1 MARMI
6 RFWVLC
12 ALLSSA
18 LGAPAL
24 AQTRAI
30 GVEER
35 PTGERVDER
44 RVALV
49 IGNGAYDTGRLRNPV
64 NDAAAMSAALQGAG
78 FEVTLLKDAGF
89 LDIRRAIRGF
99 GAALKRGGVG
109 LFYYAGHGVQVKG
122 ANYMIPT
129 DTEITAAEDVE
140 AEGLDVNRV
149 LAKMASAG
157 NRLNI
162 VILDACRNNPY
173 GQSYRGARSGLAQ
186 TRAPSGTYI
195 AYATAPGQV
204 ASDGQGA
211 NSPFTE
217 ALISAMGREGLKLED
232 VFKEVRGQVQTA
244 SRGDQVPWTSS
255 SITGDFYF
263 KPGQRGKPKIAP
275 PVTPVA
281 SDRDALYWSS
291 VKDSDE
297 AGDFAEYLKQFP
309 DGTFTGL
316 AKRRLA
322 ALTLAPVRLEPV
334 ERMFVTVRNANV
346 RAAPRVASAK
356 LATLASGT
364 EVFVRGRTAD
374 GKWLRVERDGTS
386 LGFIYAPLLKDKEAR
401 EAARKQAEEEA
412 ERRRLASAA
421 TPVGKPK
428 IAPPVTPVASDRD
441 RDALFWSSVKDS
453 GEVEDFAEYLKQFP
467 DGTFAGLA
475 KRRLAVLTPSAVR
488 KPKIASP
495 STPVVGT
502 YSLRPGETF
511 RDCADCP
518 QMVVVPSGSFMMGSP
533 ESEEGRFGNEGPR
546 HRVKIPAPF
555 AVGRFEVTFSE
566 WDACV
571 SDGGCGG
578 YRPADIGWGRD
589 RRPVIFVDWNDARRY
604 VSWLSQKTGHGY
616 RLLSEAEWEY
626 VARAGTTTRYHWG
639 DDYRSDRVVDGGK
652 MELVGRYASNRFGLH
667 DVHGNVFEWVEDC
680 WNDSYAGAPADGR
693 AWVSGDCSRR
703 VVRGGSW
710 SNYPRDLRAAGRD
723 WYWAEI
729 RDGIGFRVVRTL

>member
-1 MARMI
+1 MTGANTASLSIMARMI

-78 FEVTLLKDAGF
+78 FEVTLLKDAGYQ
-89 LDIRRAIRGF
+89 DIRRAVFSF
-99 GAALKRGGVG
+99 GGALKRGGVG

-122 ANYMIPT
+122 ANYLIPT
-129 DTEITAAEDVE
+129 NAQITAAEEVE
-140 AEGLDVNRV
+140 VEGLNVNNV
-149 LAKMASAG
+149 LARMASAG

-186 TRAPSGTYI
+186 TQAPSGTYI

-217 ALISAMGREGLKLED
+217 ALISAMGRAGLKLED

-263 KPGQRGKPKIAP
+263 KPRQRGKPKIAP

-309 DGTFTGL
+309 DGTFAGL

-364 EVFVRGRTAD
+364 EVFVPGRTAD

-428 IAPPVTPVASDRD
+428 IA
-441 RDALFWSSVKDS
+441 
-453 GEVEDFAEYLKQFP
+453 
-467 DGTFAGLA
+467 
-475 KRRLAVLTPSAVR
+475 
-488 KPKIASP
+488 SP

-511 RDCADCP
+511 SDCP
-518 QMVVVPSGSFMMGSP
+518 DCPEMVVVPSGSFMMGSP
-533 ESEEGRFGNEGPR
+533 ESEEGRHNDEGPR
-546 HRVKIPAPF
+546 HRVRIPAPF
-555 AVGRFEVTFSE
+555 AVGKFEVTFSE

-578 YRPADIGWGRD
+578 YRPKDEGWGRD
-589 RRPVIFVDWNDARRY
+589 RRPVINVNWKDAQRY

-639 DDYRSDRVVDGGK
+639 DDYRSDRVADGGK
-652 MELVGRYASNRFGLH
+652 TEPVGRYARTAL
-667 DVHGNVFEWVEDC
+667 VFTTFMGTFL
-680 WNDSYAGAPADGR
+680 NGSKIAGVMTMQELPTMAVPG
-693 AWVSGDCSRR
+693 
-703 VVRGGSW
+703 
-710 SNYPRDLRAAGRD
+710 
-723 WYWAEI
+723 
-729 RDGIGFRVVRTL
+729 

>member
-1 MARMI
+1 MTGANTASLSIMARMI

-35 PTGERVDER
+35 PTGERVDEC

-78 FEVTLLKDAGF
+78 FEVTLLKDAGYQ
-89 LDIRRAIRGF
+89 DIRRAVFSF
-99 GAALKRGGVG
+99 GGALKRGGVG

-122 ANYMIPT
+122 ANYLIPT
-129 DTEITAAEDVE
+129 NAQITAAEEVE
-140 AEGLDVNRV
+140 VEGLNVNNV
-149 LAKMASAG
+149 LARMASAK

-173 GQSYRGARSGLAQ
+173 GQWYRGARSGLAQ

-217 ALISAMGREGLKLED
+217 ALISAMGKEGLKLED

-275 PVTPVA
+275 PVTPGA
-281 SDRDALYWSS
+281 S
-291 VKDSDE
+291 
-297 AGDFAEYLKQFP
+297 
-309 DGTFTGL
+309 
-316 AKRRLA
+316 
-322 ALTLAPVRLEPV
+322 
-334 ERMFVTVRNANV
+334 
-346 RAAPRVASAK
+346 
-356 LATLASGT
+356 
-364 EVFVRGRTAD
+364 
-374 GKWLRVERDGTS
+374 
-386 LGFIYAPLLKDKEAR
+386 
-401 EAARKQAEEEA
+401 
-412 ERRRLASAA
+412 
-421 TPVGKPK
+421 
-428 IAPPVTPVASDRD
+428 D

-453 GEVEDFAEYLKQFP
+453 GEAEDFAEYLKQFP

-475 KRRLAVLTPSAVR
+475 KRRLAVLTPAPVG
-488 KPKIASP
+488 KPKVASP

-511 RDCADCP
+511 SDCP
-518 QMVVVPSGSFMMGSP
+518 DCPEMVVVPSGNFMMGSP
-533 ESEEGRFGNEGPR
+533 ESEEGRDDDEGPR
-546 HRVKIPAPF
+546 HLVRIPVSF
-555 AVGRFEVTFSE
+555 AVGKFEVTFSE

-578 YRPADIGWGRD
+578 YRPEDEGWGRD
-589 RRPVIFVDWNDARRY
+589 LRPVIYVDWNDAKRY
-604 VSWLSQKTGHGY
+604 VSWLSQKTGHVY

-639 DDYRSDRVVDGGK
+639 DDYGSDRVADGGK
-652 MELVGRYASNRFGLH
+652 TELVGRYASNRFGLH

-680 WNDSYAGAPADGR
+680 WNGSYAGAPDDGR
-693 AWVSGDCSRR
+693 AWVSGDCSHR
-703 VVRGGSW
+703 VARGGSW
-710 SNYPRDLRAAGRD
+710 YDLPGDLRGGFGAEFRD
-723 WYWAEI
+723 V
-729 RDGIGFRVVRTL
+729 IGFRVVRTL

>member
-1 MARMI
+1 MTGANTASLSIMARMI

-35 PTGERVDER
+35 PTGERVDEC

-78 FEVTLLKDAGF
+78 FEVTLLKDAGYQ
-89 LDIRRAIRGF
+89 DIRRAVFSF
-99 GAALKRGGVG
+99 GGALKRGGVG

-122 ANYMIPT
+122 ANYLIPT
-129 DTEITAAEDVE
+129 NAQITAAEEVE
-140 AEGLDVNRV
+140 VEGLNVNNV
-149 LAKMASAG
+149 LARMASAK

-173 GQSYRGARSGLAQ
+173 GQWYRGARSGLAQ

-217 ALISAMGREGLKLED
+217 ALISAMGKEGLKLED

-275 PVTPVA
+275 PVTPGA
-281 SDRDALYWSS
+281 S
-291 VKDSDE
+291 
-297 AGDFAEYLKQFP
+297 
-309 DGTFTGL
+309 
-316 AKRRLA
+316 
-322 ALTLAPVRLEPV
+322 
-334 ERMFVTVRNANV
+334 
-346 RAAPRVASAK
+346 
-356 LATLASGT
+356 
-364 EVFVRGRTAD
+364 
-374 GKWLRVERDGTS
+374 
-386 LGFIYAPLLKDKEAR
+386 
-401 EAARKQAEEEA
+401 
-412 ERRRLASAA
+412 
-421 TPVGKPK
+421 
-428 IAPPVTPVASDRD
+428 D

-453 GEVEDFAEYLKQFP
+453 GEAEDFAEYLKQFP

-475 KRRLAVLTPSAVR
+475 KRRLAVLTPAPVG
-488 KPKIASP
+488 KPKVASP

-511 RDCADCP
+511 SDCP
-518 QMVVVPSGSFMMGSP
+518 DCPEMVVVPSGNFMMGSP
-533 ESEEGRFGNEGPR
+533 ESEEGRDDDEGPR
-546 HRVKIPAPF
+546 HRVTISVSF
-555 AVGRFEVTFSE
+555 AVGKFEVTRRQFARFIAASGHRVLSGCHVFDGAA
-566 WDACV
+566 WSMDSSKGWRDPGFAQGDDHPVACV
-571 SDGGCGG
+571 S
-578 YRPADIGWGRD
+578 WG
-589 RRPVIFVDWNDARRY
+589 DAQAY
-604 VSWLSQKTGHGY
+604 VRWLSGQTGQVH
-616 RLLSEAEWEY
+616 RLLTEAEWEY
-626 VARAGTTTRYHWG
+626 IARAGTRTYRYWG
-639 DDYRSDRVVDGGK
+639 ADRTDSEVCQFANGADRSSSFEWRNMSCSDGVGAGTSS
-652 MELVGRYASNRFGLH
+652 VGRFKANDFGL
-667 DVHGNVFEWVEDC
+667 F
-680 WNDSYAGAPADGR
+680 DGELYT
-693 AWVSGDCSRR
+693 
-703 VVRGGSW
+703 VV
-710 SNYPRDLRAAGRD
+710 PK
-723 WYWAEI
+723 
-729 RDGIGFRVVRTL
+729 

>member
-1 MARMI
+1 MENILVTGANTASLSIMARMI

-78 FEVTLLKDAGF
+78 FEVTLLKDAGYQ
-89 LDIRRAIRGF
+89 DIRRAVFSF
-99 GAALKRGGVG
+99 GGALKRGGVG

-122 ANYMIPT
+122 ANYLIPT
-129 DTEITAAEDVE
+129 NAQITAAEEVE
-140 AEGLDVNRV
+140 VEGLNVNNV
-149 LAKMASAG
+149 LARMASAG

-186 TRAPSGTYI
+186 TQAPSGTYI

-217 ALISAMGREGLKLED
+217 ALISAMGRAGLKLED

-263 KPGQRGKPKIAP
+263 KPRQRGKPKIAP

-281 SDRDALYWSS
+281 SDRDALYWLS

-322 ALTLAPVRLEPV
+322 ALTPAPVRLEPV

-364 EVFVRGRTAD
+364 EVFVPGRTAD

-428 IAPPVTPVASDRD
+428 IA
-441 RDALFWSSVKDS
+441 
-453 GEVEDFAEYLKQFP
+453 
-467 DGTFAGLA
+467 
-475 KRRLAVLTPSAVR
+475 
-488 KPKIASP
+488 SP

-511 RDCADCP
+511 RDCPDCP
-518 QMVVVPSGSFMMGSP
+518 QMVVVPAGSFMMGSP
-533 ESEEGRFGNEGPR
+533 ESEEGRFDWEGPR
-546 HRVKIPAPF
+546 HRVRIPAPF

-578 YRPADIGWGRD
+578 YRPKDRGWGRD
-589 RRPVIFVDWNDARRY
+589 RRPVIYVNWDDAKHY
-604 VSWLSQKTGHGY
+604 VSWLSKKTGHGY

-639 DDYRSDRVVDGGK
+639 DDYRSDRVADGGK
-652 MELVGRYASNRFGLH
+652 TEPVGRYASNRFGLH
-667 DVHGNVFEWVEDC
+667 DVHGNVSEWVEDC
-680 WNDSYAGAPADGR
+680 WHDSYAGAPADGR
-693 AWVSGDCSRR
+693 PWVSGNCVER
-703 VVRGGSW
+703 VARSGFWMAIGTSSDGVIPVWR
-710 SNYPRDLRAAGRD
+710 NHPEDLRAAARSRYRAEARD
-723 WYWAEI
+723 N
-729 RDGIGFRVVRTL
+729 GVGFRVARTLKLR

>member
-1 MARMI
+1 MTGANTVSLSIMARMI
-6 RFWVLC
+6 RFWVFC
-12 ALLSSA
+12 ALLSLA

-78 FEVTLLKDAGF
+78 FEVTLLKDAGYQ
-89 LDIRRAIRGF
+89 DIRRAVFSF
-99 GAALKRGGVG
+99 GGALKRGGVG

-122 ANYMIPT
+122 ANYLIPT
-129 DTEITAAEDVE
+129 NAQITAAEEVE
-140 AEGLDVNRV
+140 VEGLNVNNV
-149 LAKMASAG
+149 LARMASAG

-186 TRAPSGTYI
+186 TQAPSGTYI

-263 KPGQRGKPKIAP
+263 KPRQRGKPKIAP

-281 SDRDALYWSS
+281 SDRDALFWSS

-297 AGDFAEYLKQFP
+297 A
-309 DGTFTGL
+309 
-316 AKRRLA
+316 
-322 ALTLAPVRLEPV
+322 
-334 ERMFVTVRNANV
+334 
-346 RAAPRVASAK
+346 
-356 LATLASGT
+356 
-364 EVFVRGRTAD
+364 
-374 GKWLRVERDGTS
+374 
-386 LGFIYAPLLKDKEAR
+386 
-401 EAARKQAEEEA
+401 
-412 ERRRLASAA
+412 
-421 TPVGKPK
+421 
-428 IAPPVTPVASDRD
+428 
-441 RDALFWSSVKDS
+441 
-453 GEVEDFAEYLKQFP
+453 EDFAEYLKQFP

-475 KRRLAVLTPSAVR
+475 KRRLAALTPSAVR

-511 RDCADCP
+511 SDCP
-518 QMVVVPSGSFMMGSP
+518 DCPEMVVVPSGSFMMGSP
-533 ESEEGRFGNEGPR
+533 VSEEGHYDDEGPR
-546 HRVKIPAPF
+546 HRVTIPAPF

-578 YRPADIGWGRD
+578 YRPKDRGWGRD
-589 RRPVIFVDWNDARRY
+589 RRPVIYVNWKDAQRY

-639 DDYRSDRVVDGGK
+639 DDYRSDRVADGGK
-652 MELVGRYASNRFGLH
+652 TELVGRYAPNRFGLH
-667 DVHGNVFEWVEDC
+667 DVHGNVWEWVEDC
-680 WNDSYAGAPADGR
+680 VNDSYAGASADGR

-710 SNYPRDLRAAGRD
+710 VSDPGHLRAAYRNRIR
-723 WYWAEI
+723 AEV
-729 RDGIGFRVVRTL
+729 RFHNIGFRVARTL

>member
-1 MARMI
+1 MTGANTVSLSVMARMI

-24 AQTRAI
+24 AQPRTI
-30 GVEER
+30 SVEER

-78 FEVTLLKDAGF
+78 FEVTLLEDAGF

-109 LFYYAGHGVQVKG
+109 LFYYAGHGVQVRG
-122 ANYMIPT
+122 VNYMIPT

-263 KPGQRGKPKIAP
+263 KPRQRVKPETEPETEPKIAP

-281 SDRDALYWSS
+281 SDRDALFWSS

-364 EVFVRGRTAD
+364 EVFVPGRTAD

-475 KRRLAVLTPSAVR
+475 KRRL
-488 KPKIASP
+488 
-495 STPVVGT
+495 VGT
-502 YSLRPGETF
+502 
-511 RDCADCP
+511 D
-518 QMVVVPSGSFMMGSP
+518 
-533 ESEEGRFGNEGPR
+533 
-546 HRVKIPAPF
+546 
-555 AVGRFEVTFSE
+555 AVGGAETEDRLTIYTRGWHVFTATRRDVQGLRRLSG
-566 WDACV
+566 
-571 SDGGCGG
+571 DGGGS
-578 YRPADIGWGRD
+578 IG
-589 RRPVIFVDWNDARRY
+589 
-604 VSWLSQKTGHGY
+604 Q
-616 RLLSEAEWEY
+616 
-626 VARAGTTTRYHWG
+626 
-639 DDYRSDRVVDGGK
+639 
-652 MELVGRYASNRFGLH
+652 LH
-667 DVHGNVFEWVEDC
+667 DG
-680 WNDSYAGAPADGR
+680 
-693 AWVSGDCSRR
+693 
-703 VVRGGSW
+703 
-710 SNYPRDLRAAGRD
+710 L
-723 WYWAEI
+723 
-729 RDGIGFRVVRTL
+729 T